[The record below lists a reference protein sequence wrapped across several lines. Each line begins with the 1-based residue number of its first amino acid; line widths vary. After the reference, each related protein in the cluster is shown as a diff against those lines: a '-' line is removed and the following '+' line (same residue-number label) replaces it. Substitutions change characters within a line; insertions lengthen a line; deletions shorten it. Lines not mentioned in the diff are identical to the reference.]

1 MELTSTSYV
10 ILGFLAGG
18 VGSGYDIKALAD
30 KSVRFFW
37 NLSYGQIYP
46 ELKRL
51 ADAGLA
57 KATSDPNGSR
67 KRTTYQ
73 LTSTGRKAL
82 RDWLA
87 KGTVSPVEM
96 RDEMLLK
103 LFFSDAMTPGEQLT
117 LVRAMRRR
125 QESMV
130 ETLRAIEPLA
140 RQPGAPP
147 SKLTVLMTGIALHQQ
162 YARSL
167 AETERQ
173 LAKTTA

>member
-73 LTSTGRKAL
+73 LT
-82 RDWLA
+82 
-87 KGTVSPVEM
+87 P
-96 RDEMLLK
+96 
-103 LFFSDAMTPGEQLT
+103 
-117 LVRAMRRR
+117 
-125 QESMV
+125 
-130 ETLRAIEPLA
+130 
-140 RQPGAPP
+140 PGARRFAIG
-147 SKLTVLMTGIALHQQ
+147 SRRV
-162 YARSL
+162 RSVRSRC
-167 AETERQ
+167 ATRCS
-173 LAKTTA
+173 